1 MYCAVWYHKIIYSR
15 TLLWPVPFNWS
26 SSLFS
31 PASLLHKV
39 VCSLLGFVC
48 SGECG
53 VKALQTRL
61 DEGLLAS
68 AVPSQASSHVAHQS
82 DLGDGRRLLKTH
94 QLPIRWKSFSN
105 LPWCWTA
112 GTVTLCFSFR
122 AHALFLK
129 PCSALSS
136 S

>member
-31 PASLLHKV
+31 PALLSHKV

-48 SGECG
+48 SGKCG

-68 AVPSQASSHVAHQS
+68 AVPSQASSHVAYQS
-82 DLGDGRRLLKTH
+82 DLGDGREEDSSKHT
-94 QLPIRWKSFSN
+94 
-105 LPWCWTA
+105 
-112 GTVTLCFSFR
+112 SFR
-122 AHALFLK
+122 SDGNPFQICLGVGL
-129 PCSALSS
+129 LEQ
-136 S
+136 